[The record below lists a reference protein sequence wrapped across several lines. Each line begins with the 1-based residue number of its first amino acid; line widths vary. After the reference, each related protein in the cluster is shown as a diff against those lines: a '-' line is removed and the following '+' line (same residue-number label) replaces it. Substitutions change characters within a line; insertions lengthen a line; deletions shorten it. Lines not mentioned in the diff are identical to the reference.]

1 MLTNMLIILSQ
12 NPSNRKVLLCF
23 FTDFLVFFHPF
34 FDLSFSF
41 LPLYEQMI
49 LRYNKVDTVAAEQTR
64 DAALISF
71 IS

>member
-1 MLTNMLIILSQ
+1 MNMLLFYHKTLQIARFYCDFSQ
-12 NPSNRKVLLCF
+12 IPLC
-23 FTDFLVFFHPF
+23 FFHPF

-64 DAALISF
+64 TRR
-71 IS
+71 